1 MVQRNVVTIGEH
13 GVNPTTHC
21 FISGAPLGNA
31 PTNYSLGANHYVSCN
46 HNHSLGVQEL
56 EKLREQYGPI
66 GMVTFAEEQIEDIAD
81 DN

>member
-1 MVQRNVVTIGEH
+1 MPQRDVVTIGEH

-31 PTNYSLGANHYVSCN
+31 PTNYSLGANRYVSCN
-46 HNHSLGVQEL
+46 HGHSLGVQDL
-56 EKLREQYGPI
+56 DKLREQYGSI
-66 GMVTFAEEQIEDIAD
+66 GMVTFTDKQIEVIED

>member
-1 MVQRNVVTIGEH
+1 MPQRDKVTIGEH

-31 PTNYSLGANHYVSCN
+31 PINYSLGANHYVSCN
-46 HNHSLGVQEL
+46 HGHSLSVQDL
-56 EKLREQYGPI
+56 DKLREQYGPI
-66 GMVTFAEEQIEDIAD
+66 GTVAFSEDQLEVIED